1 MAKGLRTMGGMASVS
16 NVLSCYCGESY
27 VDLDS
32 TGMCDLCYLESI
44 KGQPMKNI
52 IICDIDGTL
61 CTDEHRNYLLQCEPR
76 KWDEYFDLCHLDQ
89 PVEAVVKVLRM
100 AKWKDR
106 GGIDPPYKIH
116 LMTARVD
123 TVRQKTIDWLKLHNV
138 PYDTITF
145 RPADSR
151 VQDNVLK
158 TMWANELGGP
168 DRVLFVL
175 EDRQRVVDA
184 WRQAGYTCFQVA
196 PGNF

>member
-1 MAKGLRTMGGMASVS
+1 
-16 NVLSCYCGESY
+16 
-27 VDLDS
+27 
-32 TGMCDLCYLESI
+32 
-44 KGQPMKNI
+44 MKNI

-61 CTDEHRNYLLQCEPR
+61 CTDEHRNHLLQQEPR
-76 KWDEYFDLCHLDQ
+76 RWDEYFDLCHLDP
-89 PVEAVVKVLRM
+89 PVPAVVECLKAM
-100 AKWKDR
+100 YHQD
-106 GGIDPPYKIH
+106 YEIH

-123 TVRQKTIDWLKLHNV
+123 TVMDKTMKWLEDHDIR
-138 PYDTITF
+138 YSTIRF

-184 WRQAGYTCFQVA
+184 WRSAGYTCFQVA

>member
-1 MAKGLRTMGGMASVS
+1 
-16 NVLSCYCGESY
+16 
-27 VDLDS
+27 
-32 TGMCDLCYLESI
+32 
-44 KGQPMKNI
+44 MKNI

-61 CTDEHRNYLLQCEPR
+61 CTDEHRNHLLADPNNR
-76 KWDEYFDLCHLDQ
+76 KWDEYFDLCHLDP
-89 PVEAVVKVLRM
+89 PVEAVIKCIQSM
-100 AKWKDR
+100 YAQGFD
-106 GGIDPPYKIH
+106 IH

-123 TVRQKTIDWLKLHNV
+123 TVRMKTLDWLANHQV
-138 PYDTITF
+138 PYHSITF
-145 RPADSR
+145 RPAESR

-158 TMWANELGGP
+158 TMWAHELGGP